1 MSRILALSDETAEEP
16 QRALL
21 EKVRAQVGYISGTQ
35 RLLLVDPQIGL
46 PSKQLHDYLNLR
58 PESPF
63 TRIQR
68 EMVAT
73 VVNGMIG
80 AKPCLSAHCE
90 ALRRLT
96 ADDDLGPEFVERW
109 PDYPM
114 DAPTLALLHYAR
126 KLTGWPDRITDHDIE
141 SLREVGWDDRAI
153 YEATA
158 LVAMF
163 NFTGRIEAASGMPM
177 DEIPAEA
184 DLPIARPDGRP
195 GGLAVKA
202 RRN

>member
-1 MSRILALSDETAEEP
+1 MSRILALSLETAEG
-16 QRALL
+16 QQKALL
-21 EKVRAQVGYISGTQ
+21 EKVLADVGYISGTQ

-46 PSKQLHDYLNLR
+46 PGKQLHDYLNLR

-63 TRIQR
+63 SRVQR

-90 ALRRLT
+90 AMRRLT
-96 ADDDLGPEFVERW
+96 GDDDFDEHFVVKF

-114 DAPTLALLHYAR
+114 DAPTLALLRYAR
-126 KLTGWPDRITDHDIE
+126 RLTGWPDQITDQDIQ
-141 SLREVGWDDRAI
+141 SMRDAGWDERAI

-158 LVAMF
+158 LISLF
-163 NFTGRIEAASGMPM
+163 NFSGRIEAASGLPM
-177 DEIPAEA
+177 DVIPASA
-184 DLPIARPDGRP
+184 NMAIARPDGRP
-195 GGLAVKA
+195 GGLAVNA
-202 RRN
+202 